1 MPNPTNS
8 DEDHAHHKE
17 CPRCIMRCQQCI
29 REATPL
35 GSPMSAEDIA
45 KDIFMKS
52 RSAMIKAGPG
62 GPGANTYKRPTY
74 RHTAKPPYID
84 FEKQRELVPGEVFN
98 IEPGITYTAP
108 KRGEDGNPVITRLTE
123 KLVTCRITFEDREPE
138 RSDSGKAITIHQC
151 EAHLVIITWDE
162 S

>member
-1 MPNPTNS
+1 MPNPTDKENNH
-8 DEDHAHHKE
+8 EHHKE
-17 CPRCIMRCQQCI
+17 CPSCIMHCQQCLN
-29 REATPL
+29 EATPL
-35 GSPMSAEDIA
+35 GKPMSAKEVA

-52 RSAMIKAGPG
+52 RGAMIKAGPG

-74 RHTAKPPYID
+74 RHTAKPPWVD
-84 FEKQRELVPGEVFN
+84 FEKQRELVPID
-98 IEPGITYTAP
+98 IEIKP
-108 KRGEDGNPVITRLTE
+108 DGNLIALQDTNPVRLSE
-123 KLVTCRITFEDREPE
+123 KLTTCRITFEDREPE